1 MLDLG
6 LGGCMRRLAATFL
19 ACTLCIVA
27 ALAHAQQYP
36 TKPITLLVGY
46 PPGGSVDATARVVAE
61 RLSQMLKQPVVVANH
76 PGATGNIAA
85 EQLAK
90 AAPDGYTLYVGTSI
104 NAVSVSLFKS
114 LPYDPVKDFAP
125 ISRLVESPSILVV
138 SPAVPARNVKELVAL
153 AKASPGKLTYATTGP
168 GSSPHLCAE
177 LFSTLAGIKMLHV
190 PYKGGGETMQDLISG
205 RVDLTFSNPTSIMQ
219 LVESGRIRALAAT
232 TAKRFSQMPE
242 LPTMIDAGYPDFD
255 LSAWYALYAPSG
267 TPPGIIALL
276 NADLA
281 KILAMPDVKELL
293 AKQGLEASP
302 STPEALGDELK
313 SDIAKY
319 AKLLRDADVQPM

>member
-1 MLDLG
+1 
-6 LGGCMRRLAATFL
+6 MRLLAVTFL
-19 ACTLCIVA
+19 ACTLCLVS
-27 ALAHAQQYP
+27 ALAQAQQYP
-36 TKPITLLVGY
+36 TKAITLLVGY

-61 RLSQMLKQPVVVANH
+61 QLSLMLKQPVVVTNR

-90 AAPDGYTLYVGTSI
+90 AAPDGHTLYVGTSI

-125 ISRLVESPSILVV
+125 ISKLVESPSVLVV
-138 SPAVPARNVKELVAL
+138 SPTVPAKNVKELVAL

-190 PYKGGGETMQDLISG
+190 PYKGGGETIQDLITG
-205 RVDLTFSNPTSIMQ
+205 RVDLTFSNPTSIMP
-219 LVESGRIRALAAT
+219 LAASGKVRAIAVT
-232 TAKRFSQMPE
+232 TAKRFSQMPD
-242 LPTMIDAGYPDFD
+242 LPTMVDEGYPDFD
-255 LSAWYALYAPSG
+255 LSAWYALYAPKG
-267 TPPGIIALL
+267 TPPEIVALL

-281 KILAMPDVKELL
+281 KILAMPNVKELL
-293 AKQGLEASP
+293 AKQGLEATP
-302 STPEALGDELK
+302 STPEALENELK

-319 AKLLRDADVQPM
+319 RKLLSDADVQPM